1 MLLKNKTA
9 IITGCNRGIGKCIL
23 ETFVKNGANIIACI
37 RKENLSFSLFVEDLQ
52 KKYNAYSSLE
62 TLTSQIVSFS
72 DIQNEIMDYNWLIK

>member
-52 KKYNAYSSLE
+52 K
-62 TLTSQIVSFS
+62 
-72 DIQNEIMDYNWLIK
+72 